1 MSRNYSPK
9 TFLRQTPNKV
19 LKEYFAR
26 KNLLS
31 DIDFDSLSETEIEV
45 VAESLDQL
53 PEKDKREVEA
63 EFRQINEMAC
73 EAGVHVLVEEAA
85 YRYHNIDLATT
96 IEGMKNHYE
105 RAFWVFL
112 NHPEVFEI
120 AYELAS
126 MDRVSS
132 WRRRYVREGLQP
144 AVEEKDLD
152 GLAKALSDFYK
163 KQGRGHYCKIDNY
176 LRQMPERH
184 CYFAYPED
192 YATTDM
198 GYDEEGEFKH
208 WPKRPA
214 FEVIF
219 VYRPESGF
227 LEVSAK
233 GKSDEI
239 EALQEI
245 FCQTILGLEGLP
257 DEKGKHYDLSKLKE
271 KNLAFVTEPK
281 DGIDNVVIKMLR
293 LDLSG
298 FGNRRITF
306 EASSRSGE
314 QPVHTLIEQALNKAK
329 ISLDKTIAAKAKLQF
344 KFAPREGKKGKSLT
358 FEISIP
364 DRCTLRDDPL
374 DQIAKKYIEQWGL
387 VSG

>member
-1 MSRNYSPK
+1 MWRNYSPK
-9 TFLRQTPNKV
+9 TFLRLTPNAI
-19 LKEYFAR
+19 LKEYFSR
-26 KNLLS
+26 KNLLT
-31 DIDFDSLSETEIEV
+31 DIDFDSLGETEIETV
-45 VAESLDQL
+45 SEALDEL
-53 PEKDKREVEA
+53 PEQQKREIEA
-63 EFRQINEMAC
+63 NFRQVNEMAC

-85 YRYHNIDLATT
+85 YPYHNIDLATT
-96 IEGMKNHYE
+96 FEGMKNHYE
-105 RAFWVFL
+105 RVFWVFL

-120 AYELAS
+120 ASELAY
-126 MDRVSS
+126 MERVGG
-132 WRRRYVREGLQP
+132 WKHKYVGGGLQP
-144 AVEEKDLD
+144 AVEQKDLEN
-152 GLAKALSDFYK
+152 LAKSLSEFYK
-163 KQGRGHYCKIDNY
+163 KQDRGHHCKIENY
-176 LRQMPERH
+176 RREQPERH

-198 GYDEEGEFKH
+198 GYDEEGKFKH

-271 KNLAFVTEPK
+271 KNFPFVRDPQ

-293 LDLSG
+293 LDLPG

-344 KFAPREGKKGKSLT
+344 KFAPRERKKGKTLT

-374 DQIAKKYIEQWGL
+374 DQIAKKYIERWGF
-387 VSG
+387 VGG